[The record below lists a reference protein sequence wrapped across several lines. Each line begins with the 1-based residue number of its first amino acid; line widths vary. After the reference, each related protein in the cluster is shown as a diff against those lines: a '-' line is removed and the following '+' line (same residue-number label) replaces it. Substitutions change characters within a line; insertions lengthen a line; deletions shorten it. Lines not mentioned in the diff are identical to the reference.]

1 MLFMTVATSEYSEAK
16 VLESLLARIAKG
28 DKEALGELYER
39 THAAVFGFAMSMA
52 STPADA
58 EDVLHDTYLAVYS
71 SAESYTAKGKP
82 MAWIMTIAKNL
93 ARMRMRKARRQLDI
107 ADDDWGRYLA
117 AKKRG
122 QLRRARTASDSDED
136 PSDDE
141 QQIVMLHAVAGVK
154 HREIAAILDMPTATV
169 LSKYSRAI
177 KKLRTVMEA
186 D

>member
-82 MAWIMTIAKNL
+82 MAWIMTIAKKPCEN
-93 ARMRMRKARRQLDI
+93 AHAQ
-107 ADDDWGRYLA
+107 GSA
-117 AKKRG
+117 A
-122 QLRRARTASDSDED
+122 A
-136 PSDDE
+136 
-141 QQIVMLHAVAGVK
+141 
-154 HREIAAILDMPTATV
+154 
-169 LSKYSRAI
+169 
-177 KKLRTVMEA
+177 
-186 D
+186 